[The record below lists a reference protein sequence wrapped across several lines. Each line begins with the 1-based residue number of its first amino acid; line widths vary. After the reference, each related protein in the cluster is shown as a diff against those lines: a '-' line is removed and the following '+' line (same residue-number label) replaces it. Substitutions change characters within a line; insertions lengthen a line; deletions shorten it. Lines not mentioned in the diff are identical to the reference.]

1 MLRRTP
7 STLLVCLV
15 LFLSTVLIN
24 TAWPADP
31 QEALDVLL
39 KPNDTGASAQVKRHK
54 AKPRP
59 GYIAVS
65 PQVPVVVP
73 YPPPPAGITKV
84 KPPAACPVYPY
95 GMPCLLAQPMP
106 RQWDMSVQFIFAR
119 TRGTIAWP
127 RNSWWYYGYAGWSNE
142 ADLNDALGLPA
153 HWTLWQ
159 FTARYQFQPNWGM
172 RYSILPFEISGGRG
186 WWDYGSWNWFVF
198 GPLYVTP
205 GQPYNA
211 KWQHQYHRLGLVYD
225 AIKTCSTVLSV
236 FADWVHTE
244 DQVSLNCISCG
255 WSTAIFSKGGDSAI
269 AGLEFQQ
276 CIKTAPNGGTFSC
289 DYKAGVIFFDDVQ
302 GWDIQIGMKY
312 TIPLGCGRWGY
323 AKGGYRFIDIK
334 KSQPDILFNNAIEGG
349 FGEFGFIF

>member
-39 KPNDTGASAQVKRHK
+39 KPNDAGATADVKRHK

-59 GYIAVS
+59 GYIAV
-65 PQVPVVVP
+65 PPPVPFLAP
-73 YPPPPAGITKV
+73 YPPPAGITKV
-84 KPPAACPVYPY
+84 KAPAACPVVPY
-95 GMPCLLAQPMP
+95 GAPCILPQPLP

-127 RNSWWYYGYAGWSNE
+127 RNSWWYTGWWGSGNE
-142 ADLNDALGLPA
+142 ADLNDNLGLPA
-153 HWTLWQ
+153 HWTLVQ
-159 FTARYQFQPNWGM
+159 FTARYQFRPNWAV

-186 WWDYGSWNWFVF
+186 WWDYWSWNQFVF
-198 GPLYVTP
+198 GPLLVTP
-205 GQPYNA
+205 GLPYNS

-225 AIKTCSTVLSV
+225 AVKTCSTVLSV

-244 DQVSLNCISCG
+244 DQISLNCISCG
-255 WSTAIFSKGGDSAI
+255 FQTAIFSKGGDSAI
-269 AGLEFQQ
+269 AGLELQQ
-276 CIKTAPNGGTFSC
+276 CIKTTWNGATLSC
-289 DYKAGVIFFDDVQ
+289 DYKAGFIFLDDVQ
-302 GWDIQIGMKY
+302 GWDIQLGLKY

-323 AKGGYRFIDIK
+323 TKGGYRFIDYK
-334 KSQPDILFNNAIEGG
+334 KSQPDILFENAIEGG
-349 FGEFGFIF
+349 FWEFGFIF